1 LVPIVKWYDDSNSMV
16 SKEGQEHDEGTRI
29 NQASAGVH
37 QMVLLPL
44 RALRALQNEVAELSR
59 MFVMFKKDATKQLES
74 YGDALNT
81 RLASNET
88 DECFR

>member
-1 LVPIVKWYDDSNSMV
+1 MV
-16 SKEGQEHDEGTRI
+16 SKEDQEHDEGTRI
-29 NQASAGVH
+29 NQASAGVD

-59 MFVMFKKDATKQLES
+59 TFVMFKKDAAKQLES